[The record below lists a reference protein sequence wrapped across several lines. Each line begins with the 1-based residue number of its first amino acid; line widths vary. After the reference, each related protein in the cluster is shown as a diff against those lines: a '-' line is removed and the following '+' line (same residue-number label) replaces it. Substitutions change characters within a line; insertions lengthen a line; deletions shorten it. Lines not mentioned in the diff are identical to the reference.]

1 MAAELGETD
10 VFWKL
15 EIVFYYPVFFMP
27 FGPSFDLFVHSGL
40 ALLIDLTAED
50 ENGKI
55 NGERGVREKQLWKES
70 TRVCRPCE
78 STEGRLWLSE
88 MEVDGKDKNYK
99 QASVFEQHSLNPF
112 HDALGSA
119 VDGLVRQLLTR
130 LTLVEIFLSHRRM
143 EWMKRKFKEKMRSG
157 LGQWGVFLVGCQL
170 PRTAGFSK
178 FFVFVLWVDAMPE
191 KHHGNKEKLKRSPFE
206 SFYCPRPVRIGGM
219 RIDGGV
225 GHMRF

>member
-70 TRVCRPCE
+70 TRVCRPYE
-78 STEGRLWLSE
+78 SMEGRLWLSE
-88 MEVDGKDKNYK
+88 MEVDGKDRNYK

-119 VDGLVRQLLTR
+119 VDGLVRQQLTR
-130 LTLVEIFLSHRRM
+130 LTLVEIFLSHQRM

-157 LGQWGVFLVGCQL
+157 LGQWG
-170 PRTAGFSK
+170 
-178 FFVFVLWVDAMPE
+178 FFF
-191 KHHGNKEKLKRSPFE
+191 
-206 SFYCPRPVRIGGM
+206 
-219 RIDGGV
+219 GGV
-225 GHMRF
+225 PIAPYCWLFQVFCFCFMGRCDARKASRQQRKIKAVSFRIVLLSKTSSNRRDED